1 MERDGESNQRN
12 DTLPGTKTRNKKP
25 IGTKKK
31 NKKKKRKKKNRE
43 RTPRSNS
50 VYRAQR
56 IRALD

>member
-31 NKKKKRKKKNRE
+31 TKRKNEKKKPGTYSSIE
-43 RTPRSNS
+43 FS
-50 VYRAQR
+50 VSSSK
-56 IRALD
+56 D